1 MSRKSTNRYLKLGVY
16 IVLVAMINL
25 AGLTLFFRADL
36 TENRVY
42 SLSPVSREVVST
54 LTEPL
59 TINVFFTKNLPA
71 PYNTVERY
79 LRDLLEEYALRGNRH
94 FNYRFHD
101 VTPLEDG
108 GSAHSA
114 QNQRLASEYGIQPVQ
129 IQAIEQDEVKI
140 KKAYM
145 GLAIIHGD
153 MVERIP
159 TLTTADGL
167 EYRLTTAIQRLNNR
181 ISALL
186 RLDEPVRITLCLS
199 PPVRKVAPSMGLDD
213 LSGLGESI
221 EEIVSGLNRTMYG
234 KLAFSVLEPYRG
246 EEIAGLAERHG
257 LMHLT
262 WPDLPQAG
270 VEAGEGIIGLLVEH
284 DGQARALNVL
294 NVFRVPLFGTQYS
307 LSTSEEIGEMI
318 TQSVES
324 LIGINE
330 TVGYLSGHGTRELY
344 GMPGADREPASNFAR
359 LASGSYSL
367 KQIDLAGGGIPDG
380 LKTLVI
386 AGPTGEFSD
395 YELYQIDQALMRGTS
410 LALFLD
416 SFQEVG
422 PPPGSPPYGQAPR
435 HVPIATGL
443 EKLLEHY
450 GVTVGR
456 SLVMDESCFVQRAPR
471 QLGPGEQKIYYAP
484 VIQGARINGSH
495 PSLSNIRSLVGVALS
510 PLEVDEKR
518 LKEHGIIAELLFS
531 SSDRSWEMRE
541 PMSLNPLVIRP
552 PASQDELD
560 SFPLAYL
567 LTGTFPSYF
576 AGRPFPEKPEG
587 ASGPDGGPQGRNP
600 KPSAVEATATLASSE
615 RPGSIFLVASSHM
628 LADNVLDA
636 EGRSPNSAFVMN
648 VLDVLNGR
656 GDVALMRSK
665 VLSFNPLDETTV
677 QTRMLIKAFN
687 VVGLP
692 ALVVGLGLLVL
703 LRRHLRR
710 SRIERMFGTGE
721 GV

>member
-1 MSRKSTNRYLKLGVY
+1 MARQSTNSYLKFGVY
-16 IVLVAMINL
+16 IVLVVMINL

-79 LRDLLEEYALRGNRH
+79 LRDLLEEYAISGNRY

-101 VTPLEDG
+101 VTPLEEG
-108 GSAHSA
+108 GSADSA

-145 GLAIIHGD
+145 GLAIVHGD

-159 TLTTADGL
+159 TIVSADGL

-186 RLDEPVRITLCLS
+186 RLKEPVRITLCLS
-199 PPVRKVAPSMGLDD
+199 PSVLKVAPYMGLKD
-213 LSGLGESI
+213 LSSLDKGI

-234 KLAFSVLEPYRG
+234 KLAFSVLEPSRG
-246 EEIAGLAERHG
+246 EEIADLSERYG
-257 LMHLT
+257 LMRLS

-270 VEAGEGIIGLLVEH
+270 VEAGEGLIGLLVEH
-284 DGQARALNVL
+284 EGQARTLEIL
-294 NVFRVPLFGTQYS
+294 EVFRVPLFGTQYS
-307 LSTSEEIGEMI
+307 LPTTKEIGEMI
-318 TQSVES
+318 TRSVES

-330 TVGYLSGHGTRELY
+330 TVGYLADHGTRELY
-344 GMPGADREPASNFAR
+344 GMPGSGREPASNFAR
-359 LASGSYSL
+359 LASESYTL
-367 KQIDLAGGGIPDG
+367 KQIDISEGGIPHG

-386 AGPTGEFSD
+386 AGPTEEFSD

-410 LALFLD
+410 LAVFLD
-416 SFQEVG
+416 SFQEIG
-422 PPPGSPPYGQAPR
+422 PPPGSPAYGQLPK
-435 HVPIATGL
+435 HVPVATGL

-450 GVTVGR
+450 GITVGN
-456 SLVMDESCFVQRAPR
+456 SLVMDDNCYVQRTSR
-471 QLGPGEQKIYYAP
+471 QLGPSEQKIYYAP
-484 VIQGARINGSH
+484 VIQGAAINSSH

-510 PLEVDEKR
+510 PLAIDEQH
-518 LKEHGIIAELLFS
+518 LKEHGITAELLFS
-531 SSDRSWEMRE
+531 SSERSWEMHE
-541 PMSLNPLVIRP
+541 PISLNPQFIRP
-552 PASQDELD
+552 PASPDELR
-560 SFPLAYL
+560 SFPLAYM
-567 LTGTFPSYF
+567 LTGKFPSYF
-576 AGRPFPEKPEG
+576 AGKPIPEMPRDDPGEEESRKGP
-587 ASGPDGGPQGRNP
+587 GPDA
-600 KPSAVEATATLASSE
+600 SAVEASVILASSE
-615 RPGSIFLVASSHM
+615 RPVSILLVASSHM
-628 LADNVLDA
+628 LADNVIDA
-636 EGRSPNSAFVMN
+636 EGRGPNSAFALN

-656 GDVALMRSK
+656 GDVAIMRSK
-665 VLSFNPLDETTV
+665 VLDFNPLDETTV
-677 QTRMLIKAFN
+677 QARMFIKAFN

-692 ALVVGLGLLVL
+692 VLVVGFGLLVL
-703 LRRHLRR
+703 LRRHIRR
-710 SRIERMFGTGE
+710 SRIERMFSTGE
-721 GV
+721 AL